1 MTKRY
6 REEIDEVEL
15 APVPAAAEVT
25 AGYTTGPV
33 SDGDPTDGTGGT
45 VVGGPRSTDAPA
57 SGRRSPAPARFR
69 WRGRRYQV
77 TSVLGH
83 WYEDAGWWRRT
94 DGVPERI
101 ERTDL
106 WRVEAG
112 DRREGG
118 ADAGHGVYGHGVYEL
133 VCRGNVWR
141 LDRVWD

>member
-6 REEIDEVEL
+6 REEIQEVEL
-15 APVPAAAEVT
+15 APRPGGGR
-25 AGYTTGPV
+25 AG
-33 SDGDPTDGTGGT
+33 GGT
-45 VVGGPRSTDAPA
+45 ASHSTTEGAAGFDIGRSAPV
-57 SGRRSPAPARFR
+57 RFR
-69 WRGRRYQV
+69 WRGRRYHV
-77 TSVLGH
+77 ISVLGH

-112 DRREGG
+112 GGRHEEGP
-118 ADAGHGVYGHGVYEL
+118 GVVCGVYEL
-133 VCRGNVWR
+133 VRRGDMWR

>member
-6 REEIDEVEL
+6 REEIQEVEL
-15 APVPAAAEVT
+15 APRLGVARAGAATSNHTTEGDAEFDIGRS
-25 AGYTTGPV
+25 APV
-33 SDGDPTDGTGGT
+33 
-45 VVGGPRSTDAPA
+45 
-57 SGRRSPAPARFR
+57 RFR
-69 WRGRRYQV
+69 WRGRRYHV

-112 DRREGG
+112 GG
-118 ADAGHGVYGHGVYEL
+118 RQEECPEAVYGVYEL
-133 VCRGNVWR
+133 VRRGDVWR